1 MWELMS
7 IGALGVV
14 GFLVG
19 YAIKKLVKFFLFL
32 IGLFLVALVGL
43 EYMGAVKINYDKL
56 GEALLSALNSIQA
69 MLPEI
74 TSMLSGLFYSLTFA
88 AGFVLGLMKG

>member
-1 MWELMS
+1 MWELTS

-43 EYMGAVKINYDKL
+43 EYVGAVKVNYDKL
-56 GEALLSALNSIQA
+56 GEALLSALNSIQG
-69 MLPEI
+69 MLPQI
-74 TSMLSGLFYSLTFA
+74 TPMLSGLFYSLTFA